1 MLNAVVDISHYTT
14 ITSWAAV
21 GQAGILGVIAKATQ
35 GASYVDPTFAQHKAQ
50 CEAAGLAFG
59 AYHFG
64 TAGDPVAQADRF
76 LATAGDTQL
85 LVLDFESNPQGQ
97 SMSLIEAEQFV
108 HEIYVRTGR
117 YPGLYSGNDVRQ
129 AFSSAGITQ
138 PGQTELSKCWLWIA
152 QYATAPLVP
161 PVWPAWTLWQYTD
174 GAAGQGP
181 YTVDGIGRC
190 DRSQFNGTA
199 DQLAA
204 FWNGP
209 PPVST
214 RA

>member
-14 ITSWAAV
+14 IASWAAV
-21 GQAGILGVIAKATQ
+21 EQAGILGVIAKATQ

-50 CEAAGLAFG
+50 CEAAGLSFG

-76 LATAGDTQL
+76 LATAGDTPL

-108 HEIYVRTGR
+108 HEVYVRTGR

-204 FWNGP
+204 FWNGAA
-209 PPVST
+209 PVST